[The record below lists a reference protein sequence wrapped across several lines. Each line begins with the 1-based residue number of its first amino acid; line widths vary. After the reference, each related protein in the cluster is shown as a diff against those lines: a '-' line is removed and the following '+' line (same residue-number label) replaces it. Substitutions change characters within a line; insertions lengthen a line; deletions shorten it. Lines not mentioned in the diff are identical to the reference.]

1 MTKDIFNSKK
11 NYTNTKI
18 IHLDPLSA
26 RLAAAGFE
34 GGASKS
40 SLKAKSALA
49 KVRAEKRKNQKAIEN
64 AAQGKN
70 IVLRNMPINS
80 QRKIMEKFKDAK
92 SILNK
97 SENSIKKIIKK
108 GKFD

>member
-1 MTKDIFNSKK
+1 MDKK
-11 NYTNTKI
+11 FKV

-26 RLAAAGFE
+26 KLAVAGFE

-40 SLKAKSALA
+40 MTSAKSMLA
-49 KVRAEKRKNQKAIEN
+49 KVRVEKRKNQKAIEN

-70 IVLRNMPINS
+70 VVLRNMPIDS
-80 QRKIMEKFKDAK
+80 QRKIMSKFKDTR

-97 SENSIKKIIKK
+97 SENYIKNIIKK
-108 GKFD
+108 GLFD

>member
-1 MTKDIFNSKK
+1 MSEKFKVM
-11 NYTNTKI
+11 
-18 IHLDPLSA
+18 HLDPLSA
-26 RLAAAGFE
+26 KLAAVGFK

-40 SLKAKSALA
+40 MSSAKSMLA
-49 KVRAEKRKNQKAIEN
+49 KVRVQKRKNQKAIEN

-70 IVLRNMPINS
+70 VVLRNMPIDS
-80 QRKIMEKFKDAK
+80 QRKIMSKFKDTR

-97 SENSIKKIIKK
+97 SENYIKNIIKK

>member
-1 MTKDIFNSKK
+1 MEKEFKV
-11 NYTNTKI
+11 
-18 IHLDPLSA
+18 IHLAPLSA
-26 RLAAAGFE
+26 KLAAAGYE

-40 SLKAKSALA
+40 AGSAKSMLA
-49 KVRAEKRKNQKAIEN
+49 KVRVQKRKNKKAIEN

-70 IVLRNMPINS
+70 VVLRNMPINS
-80 QRKIMEKFKDAK
+80 QRKIMSTFKDTR

-97 SENSIKKIIKK
+97 SENYIKNIIKK

>member
-1 MTKDIFNSKK
+1 MDKK
-11 NYTNTKI
+11 VKL
-18 IHLDPLSA
+18 IHLDPLA
-26 RLAAAGFE
+26 AKLAMAGFE

-40 SLKAKSALA
+40 MSSAKSMLA
-49 KVRAEKRKNQKAIEN
+49 KVRVEKRKNQKAIEN

-70 IVLRNMPINS
+70 VVLRNMPINS
-80 QRKIMEKFKDAK
+80 QRKVMEKFKDTK

-97 SENSIKKIIKK
+97 SENFIKNIIKK

>member
-1 MTKDIFNSKK
+1 MDKK
-11 NYTNTKI
+11 FKV

-26 RLAAAGFE
+26 KLAAAGFE

-40 SLKAKSALA
+40 MSSAKSMLA
-49 KVRAEKRKNQKAIEN
+49 KVRVEKRKNQKAIEN

-70 IVLRNMPINS
+70 VVLRNMPIDS
-80 QRKIMEKFKDAK
+80 QKKIMSTFKDTR

-97 SENSIKKIIKK
+97 SENYIKNIIKK

>member
-1 MTKDIFNSKK
+1 MDKK
-11 NYTNTKI
+11 FKV

-26 RLAAAGFE
+26 KLAAAGFE

-40 SLKAKSALA
+40 MSSAKSMLA
-49 KVRAEKRKNQKAIEN
+49 KVRVEKRKNQKAIEN

-70 IVLRNMPINS
+70 VVLRNMPIDS
-80 QRKIMEKFKDAK
+80 QRKIMSTFKDTR

-97 SENSIKKIIKK
+97 SENYIKNIIKK

>member
-1 MTKDIFNSKK
+1 MSEKFKLF
-11 NYTNTKI
+11 Y
-18 IHLDPLSA
+18 LDPLSA
-26 RLAAAGFE
+26 RLFANKMT

-40 SLKAKSALA
+40 LTEARSILA
-49 KVRAEKRKNQKAIEN
+49 RVRVAKRKNQKAIEN

-70 IVLRNMPINS
+70 VPLRNMPIDS
-80 QRKIMEKFKDAK
+80 QRKIMSKFKDTR

-97 SENSIKKIIKK
+97 SENYIKNIIKK

>member
-1 MTKDIFNSKK
+1 MDKK
-11 NYTNTKI
+11 FKV

-26 RLAAAGFE
+26 KLAMAGFE

-40 SLKAKSALA
+40 MVSAKSMLA
-49 KVRAEKRKNQKAIEN
+49 KVRVEKRKNQKAIEN

-70 IVLRNMPINS
+70 VVLRNMPIDS
-80 QRKIMEKFKDAK
+80 QRKIMSTFKDTR

-97 SENSIKKIIKK
+97 SENYIKNIIKK

>member
-1 MTKDIFNSKK
+1 MDKK
-11 NYTNTKI
+11 FKV

-26 RLAAAGFE
+26 KLAMAGFE

-40 SLKAKSALA
+40 MSSAKSMLA
-49 KVRAEKRKNQKAIEN
+49 KVRVEKRKNQKAIEN

-70 IVLRNMPINS
+70 VVLRNMPIDS
-80 QRKIMEKFKDAK
+80 QRKIMSTFKDTR

-97 SENSIKKIIKK
+97 SENYIKNIIKK

>member
-1 MTKDIFNSKK
+1 MDKK
-11 NYTNTKI
+11 FKV

-26 RLAAAGFE
+26 KLAMAGFE

-40 SLKAKSALA
+40 MGSAKSMLA
-49 KVRAEKRKNQKAIEN
+49 KVRVEKRKNQKAIEN

-70 IVLRNMPINS
+70 VVLRNMPIDS
-80 QRKIMEKFKDAK
+80 QRKIMSTFKDTR

-97 SENSIKKIIKK
+97 SENYIKNIIKK

>member
-1 MTKDIFNSKK
+1 MDKK
-11 NYTNTKI
+11 FKV

-26 RLAAAGFE
+26 KLAVAGFE

-40 SLKAKSALA
+40 MSSAKSMLA
-49 KVRAEKRKNQKAIEN
+49 KVRVEKRKNQKAIEN

-70 IVLRNMPINS
+70 VVLRNMPIDS
-80 QRKIMEKFKDAK
+80 QRKIMSTFKDTR

-97 SENSIKKIIKK
+97 SENYIKNIIKK